1 MARGGVKQYVH
12 TNPSLVESIAQQY
25 KNITNKYAN
34 TSQGRLVQ
42 YPLLIHS

>member
-12 TNPSLVESIAQQY
+12 TNPSLVEPIARQY

-34 TSQGRLVQ
+34 KSQGWLVQ
-42 YPLLIHS
+42 DPLLIHS